1 MKETYRYGSAGNS
14 AVLQLDQGD
23 RVWVERMFFGLVTM
37 HLFRLAPDF
46 I

>member
-23 RVWVERMFFGLVTM
+23 RVGLSIRS
-37 HLFRLAPDF
+37 LDS
-46 I
+46 